1 MTDAAHNQH
10 SENQH
15 SETRRPSD
23 RDRIVTTGPSRF
35 PPARPEVLPEMM
47 SVSVAGIQKNR
58 CRTTIAERMVE
69 TRAELPF
76 TGDQIG
82 LFRAQP
88 GRPALSALQFGAIHP
103 HEFFLMHVLPK
114 SFHRSAGTLI
124 ISITYNAI
132 SQNRSNCFLKPTI
145 AIKTRKEPGNRAQL
159 GEPHARRWNGHVHG
173 SIEQPALVLPVRHTR
188 RQRAI
193 QKVRLDLGIVPAS
206 ATDLP
211 A

>member
-1 MTDAAHNQH
+1 MRAH
-10 SENQH
+10 NQH

-35 PPARPEVLPEMM
+35 QPARPEVLPEMM
-47 SVSVAGIQKNR
+47 SVSVAGIQKNH

-145 AIKTRKEPGNRAQL
+145 AIKTRKEPGK
-159 GEPHARRWNGHVHG
+159 PG
-173 SIEQPALVLPVRHTR
+173 SIGGASCSSMERARSRVDRATGPRPA
-188 RQRAI
+188 RAPH
-193 QKVRLDLGIVPAS
+193 PAS
-206 ATDLP
+206 ACHP
-211 A
+211 KGEA